1 MHVHNYS
8 QRHSGICLMRCT
20 LSLTNYKAQYNT
32 ASVSII
38 NLSFTADGKRG
49 EGGRE
54 QEKERGKEEGQRY
67 QEDRGR
73 EREVKKGRE
82 REKRRREQTQG
93 KKAIC
98 PQVFLS
104 DEGPSCFLSFPFLL
118 FFLNIYLPI
127 YQYYPYICLSLH
139 LFPLFIF
146 PRQSFS
152 FFLTCPLLNHFLSF
166 FIFSCFMYLFKF
178 SLSVEQ
184 LKMKT
189 MCSFIF

>member
-54 QEKERGKEEGQRY
+54 QEKERGKEEGQRQIVGRY
-67 QEDRGR
+67 R
-73 EREVKKGRE
+73 ERERGKERQRE
-82 REKRRREQTQG
+82 REETKRTNTR
-93 KKAIC
+93 KKTIC

-127 YQYYPYICLSLH
+127 YQYYLYICLSLH

-152 FFLTCPLLNHFLSF
+152 FFLTCPQLNHFLSF
-166 FIFSCFMYLFKF
+166 FYLFVF
-178 SLSVEQ
+178 YVSIQ
-184 LKMKT
+184 
-189 MCSFIF
+189 IFLIC